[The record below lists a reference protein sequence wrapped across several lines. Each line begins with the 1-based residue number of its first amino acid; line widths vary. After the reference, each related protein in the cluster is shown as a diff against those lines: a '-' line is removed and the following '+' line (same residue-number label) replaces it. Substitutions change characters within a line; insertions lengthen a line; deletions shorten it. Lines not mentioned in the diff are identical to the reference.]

1 MVKTTVILND
11 MNKMK
16 RFIDKVF
23 RFESNIDAVKERYVV
38 NAKSV
43 MGLFS
48 LDLSEPIELR
58 LYSASE
64 DEMVKFINDMKE
76 FQYKWLL

>member
-1 MVKTTVILND
+1 MVKTTIILND

-58 LYSASE
+58 LYSANE

-76 FQYKWLL
+76 FQ

>member
-1 MVKTTVILND
+1 MIKTTVILND

-58 LYSASE
+58 LYSANE

-76 FQYKWLL
+76 FQ

>member
-1 MVKTTVILND
+1 MVKTIVILND

-58 LYSASE
+58 LYSTNE

-76 FQYKWLL
+76 FQ

>member
-58 LYSASE
+58 LYSANE

-76 FQYKWLL
+76 FQ

>member
-38 NAKSV
+38 NAKSI

-58 LYSASE
+58 LYSSNE

-76 FQYKWLL
+76 FQ

>member
-58 LYSASE
+58 LYSTNE

-76 FQYKWLL
+76 FQ